1 MVKVHKSL
9 GNSAFSLTNPIKTSI
24 YIVVGNLGRSS
35 NYINNENPEEEF

>member
-24 YIVVGNLGRSS
+24 YILVGNLGIQLEL
-35 NYINNENPEEEF
+35 YKL